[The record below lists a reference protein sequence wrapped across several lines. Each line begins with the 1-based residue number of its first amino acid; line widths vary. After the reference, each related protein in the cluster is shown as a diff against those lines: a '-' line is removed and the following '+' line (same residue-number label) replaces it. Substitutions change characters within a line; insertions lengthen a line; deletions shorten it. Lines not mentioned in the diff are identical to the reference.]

1 MRAIL
6 AAFALLT
13 LLAPIAPAQ
22 AEKRVFII
30 ANKADDYGVDRC
42 LASGLSCG
50 TAAAAAYCQARE
62 FHQAVSF
69 RKVDNDEITGAPTTT
84 SACRVGFCD
93 EYVAIECIR

>member
-1 MRAIL
+1 MRVLL
-6 AAFALLT
+6 AASALVVLLSPFASV
-13 LLAPIAPAQ
+13 Q

-30 ANKADDYGVDRC
+30 ANKADDYGIDRC
-42 LASGLSCG
+42 LAGGLSCG

-69 RKVDNDEITGAPTTT
+69 RKVENDEVTGAPMRTAT
-84 SACRVGFCD
+84 CRVGACS

>member
-6 AAFALLT
+6 PVFAFVMLSAL
-13 LLAPIAPAQ
+13 APAQ

-30 ANKADDYGVDRC
+30 ANKADDYGIDRC

-50 TAAAAAYCQARE
+50 TAAAAAYCRARE
-62 FHQAVSF
+62 FPQAGTF
-69 RKVDNDEITGAPTTT
+69 RKVDNDEVTGAPTN
-84 SACRVGFCD
+84 SARCRIGPCD